1 MNNVTSGVGKLLSF
15 VNTVKRLADIRNEVW
30 LYLKQVS
37 SGFIKHYI

>member
-15 VNTVKRLADIRNEVW
+15 VNTVKRLADIRDQVW

-37 SGFIKHYI
+37 LNFE